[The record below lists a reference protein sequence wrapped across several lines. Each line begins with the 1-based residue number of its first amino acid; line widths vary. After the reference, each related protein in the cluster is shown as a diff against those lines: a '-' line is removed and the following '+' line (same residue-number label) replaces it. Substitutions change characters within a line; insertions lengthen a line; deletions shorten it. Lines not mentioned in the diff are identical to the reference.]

1 MENYSYMKRAT
12 IIYYY
17 SFTLPGKKQAV
28 FTLRRVKSWFLHK
41 VRDSKTSAH
50 GVVFLILDWKL
61 IIAEWK
67 QVRGYYEV

>member
-1 MENYSYMKRAT
+1 MEIYSYMKCAT

-41 VRDSKTSAH
+41 VRDLKTSA
-50 GVVFLILDWKL
+50 
-61 IIAEWK
+61 
-67 QVRGYYEV
+67 